1 MLIISCPVLAEVG
14 IKLTDMASVGVN
26 PSCLYTL
33 GLAKLAEKSED
44 SMSEMLIIATSGSCC
59 AEVMVVLPIVA
70 AMAAGSVGGGGGSS
84 CSARVAACDP
94 RRNRQP

>member
-70 AMAAGSVGGGGGSS
+70 AMAAGNNIALPIEHN
-84 CSARVAACDP
+84 SAADTA
-94 RRNRQP
+94 